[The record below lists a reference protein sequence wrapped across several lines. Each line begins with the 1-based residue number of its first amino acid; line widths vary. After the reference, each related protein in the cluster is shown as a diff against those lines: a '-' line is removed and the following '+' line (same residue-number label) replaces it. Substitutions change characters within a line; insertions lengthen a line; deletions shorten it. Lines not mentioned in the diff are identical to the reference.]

1 MITLI
6 DNQKLPALNFKDD
19 FLLTKIKA
27 NFLSYGG
34 DCSFLFLWC
43 QKSNQ
48 DITAIICR
56 FEKSVIIVAN
66 DDADF
71 GEIKDFLNVVGF
83 SSLQAS
89 PFVFKNLGL
98 EFTEY
103 QVVFKKAKIGGKLPP
118 MPNLKE
124 VYDIL
129 FSEETPHIKKVP
141 FDSFYVDLC
150 HRIRHGTAAAVLNCN
165 SVCVASHI
173 TNNAAVISGVATKKN
188 SRKTGSGSMVLNSLC
203 ESLNGRKIFA
213 AAEESV
219 VPFYI
224 KNGFEVCGKT
234 AIYYI
239 KE

>member
-1 MITLI
+1 MITII
-6 DNQKLPALNFKDD
+6 DNLEQPTLNFKDE
-19 FLLTKIKA
+19 FLSAKIKA

-34 DCSFLFLWC
+34 DCSFLLCWC
-43 QKSNQ
+43 QRS
-48 DITAIICR
+48 DTGITAIICR
-56 FEKSVIIVAN
+56 FEQSVIIVAS

-71 GEIKDFLNVVGF
+71 GEIKDFLKVVGF

-89 PFVFKNLGL
+89 PFVFKKLGL

-118 MPNLKE
+118 MPNIKNA
-124 VYDIL
+124 YDIL
-129 FSEETPHIKKVP
+129 FDEESPHIKKVP

-173 TNNAAVISGVATKKN
+173 TNNAAVISGVATKIS
-188 SRKTGSGSMVLNSLC
+188 SRKTGSGSTVLNSLC

>member
-6 DNQKLPALNFKDD
+6 DNQKFPALNFKDD

-27 NFLSYGG
+27 NFLSYQK
-34 DCSFLFLWC
+34 DCSFLLCWC
-43 QKSNQ
+43 QKSKQ
-48 DITAIICR
+48 GVTAIICK
-56 FEKSVIIVAN
+56 FEKSVIIVAS

-98 EFTEY
+98 EYTEY

-118 MPNLKE
+118 MPNLKN

-129 FSEETPHIKKVP
+129 FDEENPHIKKVP

-173 TNNAAVISGVATKKN
+173 TNNAAVISGVATKIS
-188 SRKTGSGSMVLNSLC
+188 SRKTGSGSTVLNSLC

>member
-1 MITLI
+1 MITII
-6 DNQKLPALNFKDD
+6 DPLKLPALNFKDE
-19 FLLTKIKA
+19 FLSAKIKA

-48 DITAIICR
+48 DITAIICK
-56 FEKSVIIVAN
+56 FEQSVIIVAS

-83 SSLQAS
+83 SSIQAS
-89 PFVFKNLGL
+89 PVVFKRLGL
-98 EFTEY
+98 DYTEY
-103 QVVFKKAKIGGKLPP
+103 QVVFKASELGGTLPP

-129 FSEETPHIKKVP
+129 FSEENPHIKKVP

-150 HRIRHGTAAAVLNCN
+150 HRIRHNTAAAVLNHS
-165 SVCVASHI
+165 SVCIASHI
-173 TNNAAVISGVATKKN
+173 TNDAAVISGVATKKN
-188 SRKTGSGSMVLNSLC
+188 SRKTGSGSEALISLC
-203 ESLNGRKIFA
+203 KNLDGRKIFA

-224 KNGFEVCGKT
+224 KNGFKACGKT
-234 AIYYI
+234 TIYSI